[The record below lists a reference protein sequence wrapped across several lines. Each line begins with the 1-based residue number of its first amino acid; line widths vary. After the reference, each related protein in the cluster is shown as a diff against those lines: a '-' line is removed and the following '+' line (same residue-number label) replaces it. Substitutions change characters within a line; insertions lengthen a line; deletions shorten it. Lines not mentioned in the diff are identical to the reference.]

1 MITAII
7 RRLLLAIPTLLV
19 FSMLIFSL
27 MHIAPGDPTLLYT
40 GRVVSK
46 EVYERTR
53 TQLGLDEPL
62 HIQYWKFLTNLLQG
76 NLGTSLNF
84 RMDVV
89 DLLKLRLPNSLILG
103 TASLILTY
111 LVAVPLGTL
120 AAIKQHSLFDIVTL
134 VIIALGMAMPLFWLG
149 LMLILYFSVNL
160 GWFPVSGYESWRH
173 MVLPVVSLTAVQ
185 ISFVMRMIRSSML
198 EILRQDYIRTAYSKG
213 LGRARITL
221 LHAFR
226 NALIPVISI
235 FGMQIGWLVA
245 GAVVIEM
252 VFVWPGVG
260 KLIVDSIIR
269 SDYPV
274 IQGILLIIGATVI
287 LGNLIA
293 DILYTIADPRIRFS

>member
-27 MHIAPGDPTLLYT
+27 MHISPGDPTLLYT

-53 TQLGLDEPL
+53 AQLGLDEPL
-62 HIQYWKFLTNLLQG
+62 HIQYWKFLTNLLRG

>member
-1 MITAII
+1 
-7 RRLLLAIPTLLV
+7 
-19 FSMLIFSL
+19 
-27 MHIAPGDPTLLYT
+27 
-40 GRVVSK
+40 
-46 EVYERTR
+46 
-53 TQLGLDEPL
+53 
-62 HIQYWKFLTNLLQG
+62 
-76 NLGTSLNF
+76 
-84 RMDVV
+84 MDVV

-120 AAIKQHSLFDIVTL
+120 AAIKQHSIFDIVTL
-134 VIIALGMAMPLFWLG
+134 VIIALGMAIPLFWLG

-173 MVLPVVSLTAVQ
+173 MVLPVVSLAAVQ

-198 EILRQDYIRTAYSKG
+198 EILRQDYIRTAHSKG
-213 LGRARITL
+213 LGQARITL

-274 IQGILLIIGATVI
+274 IQGILLIIGTTVI

-293 DILYTIADPRIRFS
+293 DILYTIADPRIRIS